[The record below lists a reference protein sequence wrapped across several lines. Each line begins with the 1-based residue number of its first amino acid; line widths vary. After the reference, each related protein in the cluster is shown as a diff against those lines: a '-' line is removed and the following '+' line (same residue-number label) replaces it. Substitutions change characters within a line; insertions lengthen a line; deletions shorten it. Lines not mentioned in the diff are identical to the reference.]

1 MTEADDLYGLPLER
15 FTEERN
21 ALAKRLRQDGSG
33 DEAAAVSKLKKPT
46 VAAWAVNQLVR
57 TQRRDVGALFDA
69 GDALHK
75 AQADVIARRGS
86 AGELRQAAERE
97 RAAVAKLMEK
107 ARGLLT
113 SQGHELT
120 QATLDRVSET
130 LDAAA
135 LDEHARSRVRDG
147 RLERELRHVGL
158 GAAGSGV
165 APATGRSRSRASEA
179 KPPADRARTDR
190 DRAEKLRAA
199 RKAAGDA
206 RRVAER
212 ARRELKAAQERH
224 DRAAETLR
232 EAEDALV
239 AARER
244 ANRAATASQQADEEL
259 GRATAKASE

>member
-1 MTEADDLYGLPLER
+1 VTEGDDLYGLPLER

-21 ALAKRLRQDGSG
+21 ALAKKLRQDGNS

-57 TQRRDVGALFDA
+57 TQRRDVRALFDA
-69 GDALHK
+69 GNALHK

-86 AGELRQAAERE
+86 AGELRQAVERQ
-97 RAAVAKLMEK
+97 RAAVTKLVEK

-113 SQGHELT
+113 SEGHELT
-120 QATLDRVSET
+120 QTTLDRVSET

-135 LDEHARSRVRDG
+135 LDEDARSRVREG

-158 GAAGSGV
+158 GAAGSGA
-165 APATGRSRSRASEA
+165 APGRSRSRAREA
-179 KPPADRARTDR
+179 EPQAGRARTDR

-212 ARRELKAAQERH
+212 ARRELKAAHERH

-232 EAEDALV
+232 EAEDALA

-244 ANRAATASQQADEEL
+244 ADQAAAASQQADQEL
-259 GRATAKASE
+259 ERATAKG

>member
-1 MTEADDLYGLPLER
+1 VTDADALYGLPLER
-15 FTEERN
+15 FTPERN
-21 ALAKRLRQDGSG
+21 ALARKLRQEGNRN
-33 DEAAAVSKLKKPT
+33 AADAVSKLQKPT

-57 TQRRDVGALFDA
+57 TQRREVGAMFEA

-75 AQADVIARRGS
+75 AQADVLARRGS
-86 AGELRQAAERE
+86 AGELRRAAERE

-113 SQGHELT
+113 SQGHELS
-120 QATLDRVSET
+120 QATLERVAET

-135 LDEHARSRVRDG
+135 LDQDARSRVRDG
-147 RLERELRHVGL
+147 RLERELRHIGL
-158 GAAGSGV
+158 GAAGSV
-165 APATGRSRSRASEA
+165 AAPMPARSGSRASKA
-179 KPPADRARTDR
+179 KPQPERPRSDR

-206 RRVAER
+206 RRIAER

-224 DRAAETLR
+224 DRAAEALR
-232 EAEDALV
+232 EAGDALA

-244 ANRAATASQQADEEL
+244 ADQASIASQRADEGL
-259 GRATAKASE
+259 KRAKARGSA